1 MPVEIEI
8 QHVSDDIVMYDVP
21 LPLRATFF
29 PLGFPVEI
37 ATNSEAVLA
46 AARESW
52 GLFPSACQERPV
64 SLNLAV
70 TEHEGE
76 RLPPRPKFRSQGHL
90 MSIVSDAHNQVIC
103 DFNQGCASGWVTR
116 RVAENSGFLRLRFLE
131 SSVMTLLV
139 TAHLAPLHGALV
151 ARRGIGVALC
161 GESFAGKSTLSYA
174 CARSGWTFVADDG
187 TFLARSRADRYAV
200 GNPYNIRFREDAKF
214 LFPELA
220 GFKVAQR
227 HNGALGMEVRTSAL
241 PVSTAGG
248 CSIDHLV
255 FLRRSRAGMASM
267 NPFGA
272 SEALRWLEKATLYGP
287 DEVQASQ
294 RQAYRRLLDAGIWEL
309 HYSDLSDAVQLLDQ
323 LGESA

>member
-8 QHVSDDIVMYDVP
+8 LHASDDIVMYDVP
-21 LPLRATFF
+21 LPLCATFF

-37 ATNSEAVLA
+37 ATNSEAVLS

-52 GLFPSACQERPV
+52 GLFPSSHHEKPV
-64 SLNLAV
+64 ILNLAV
-70 TEHEGE
+70 TEHEDE
-76 RLPPRPKFRSQGHL
+76 ELPGRPRFRSNGHL

-103 DFNQGCASGWVTR
+103 DFNHGCASGWITQ
-116 RVAENSGFLRLRFLE
+116 RVADNPGFLRLRFLE

-139 TAHLAPLHGALV
+139 TNYLAPMHGALV
-151 ARRGIGVALC
+151 TRRGVGVALC

-174 CARSGWTFVADDG
+174 CARSGWTFVSDDG
-187 TFLARSRADRYAV
+187 TFLDRSRADRYAV

-220 GFKVAQR
+220 ACKVGRRQ
-227 HNGALGMEVRTSAL
+227 NGALGMEVRTSGL

-255 FLRRSRAGMASM
+255 FLRRSRSGSASI
-267 NPFGA
+267 NPYSA
-272 SEALRWLEKATLYGP
+272 DEALHWLERATLYGP
-287 DEVQASQ
+287 AEVQSSQ

-309 HYSDLSDAVQLLDQ
+309 HYSDLGDAIELLDQ